1 MRLVYISPPAANVKA
16 VIEANSHNRS
26 LVTHA
31 GATAGA
37 EDSTVYLSLIVACRV
52 RPPNL
57 KREPGCAFFFVARRG
72 SQAKPTRL
80 AGEN

>member
-16 VIEANSHNRS
+16 VIEANSHNRY

-31 GATAGA
+31 EMTTGA
-37 EDSTVYLSLIVACRV
+37 EDSSVYLSLIVVCCV
-52 RPPNL
+52 RSPKLENVSRAASERL
-57 KREPGCAFFFVARRG
+57 G
-72 SQAKPTRL
+72 SLAKTTRF